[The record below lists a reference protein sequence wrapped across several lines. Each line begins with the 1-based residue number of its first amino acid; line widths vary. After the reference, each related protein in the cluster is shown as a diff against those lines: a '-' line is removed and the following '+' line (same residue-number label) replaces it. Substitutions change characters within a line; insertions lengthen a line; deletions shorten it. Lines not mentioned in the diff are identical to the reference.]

1 MNKIIKNKEDAP
13 SSFYQRFRAF
23 VRNILFIKPKN
34 IEDVT
39 EVLESSLSS
48 DIIDEVAFSIAENAI
63 KLRATSVKEIMIPK
77 VEMVTVDVNESQDVF
92 INRII
97 ESGHS
102 RYPVMG
108 ENKNEVKGLLLA
120 KDILPA
126 LHSKTPISLEKVTR
140 NVKVVPENKK
150 ADTMLEE
157 FKNDRSHMAV
167 VIDEYGSVSG
177 LITIEDVLEELVGEI
192 EDEHDTGDVDELIQV
207 SPTEYIADAR
217 LDINVFEKKFDLKF
231 DDLDAETVGGL
242 FIHKL
247 GLLPKVGDRIEVNNM
262 TLAVTAADK
271 RKVKKIGI
279 TINKPASD

>member
-1 MNKIIKNKEDAP
+1 MKSEEEKPPSTAFKKLKNLI
-13 SSFYQRFRAF
+13 SF
-23 VRNILFIKPKN
+23 KPKSLN
-34 IEDVT
+34 EVS
-39 EVLESSLSS
+39 EVLQHALNTN
-48 DIIDEVAFSIAENAI
+48 IIDKEAQLIAEKAI
-63 KLRATSVKEIMIPK
+63 RLGDTTLKEIMIPK
-77 VEMVTVDVNESQDVF
+77 VEMVTVEVNESQDVF

-126 LHSKTPISLEKVTR
+126 LHSKTPISLEKLTR
-140 NVKVVPENKK
+140 NIKVVPENKK

-231 DDLDAETVGGL
+231 DDLDAETVGRL

>member
-1 MNKIIKNKEDAP
+1 MKSEEEKPPSTAFKKLKNLI
-13 SSFYQRFRAF
+13 SF
-23 VRNILFIKPKN
+23 KPKSIN
-34 IEDVT
+34 EVS
-39 EVLESSLSS
+39 EVLQHALNTN
-48 DIIDEVAFSIAENAI
+48 IIDKEAQLIAEKAI
-63 KLRATSVKEIMIPK
+63 RLGDTTLKEIMIPK
-77 VEMVTVDVNESQDVF
+77 VEMVTVDVNESQDIF

-126 LHSKTPISLEKVTR
+126 LHSKTPISLEKLTR
-140 NVKVVPENKK
+140 NIKVVPENKK

-207 SPTEYIADAR
+207 SPSEYIADAR

-279 TINKPASD
+279 TINKPTSD

>member
-1 MNKIIKNKEDAP
+1 MKSEEEKPPSTAFKKLKNLV
-13 SSFYQRFRAF
+13 SF
-23 VRNILFIKPKN
+23 KPKSLN
-34 IEDVT
+34 EVS
-39 EVLESSLSS
+39 EVLQHALNTN
-48 DIIDEVAFSIAENAI
+48 IIDKEAQLIAEKAI
-63 KLRATSVKEIMIPK
+63 RLGDTTLKEIMIPK

-140 NVKVVPENKK
+140 NIKVVPENKK

-279 TINKPASD
+279 TINKPTSD

>member
-1 MNKIIKNKEDAP
+1 MKSEEEKPPSIAFKKLKNLI
-13 SSFYQRFRAF
+13 SF
-23 VRNILFIKPKN
+23 KPKSLN
-34 IEDVT
+34 EVS
-39 EVLESSLSS
+39 EVLQHALNTN
-48 DIIDEVAFSIAENAI
+48 IIDKEAQLIAEKAI
-63 KLRATSVKEIMIPK
+63 RLGDTTLKEIMIPK
-77 VEMVTVDVNESQDVF
+77 VEMVTVEVNESQDVF

-140 NVKVVPENKK
+140 NIKVVPENKK

-279 TINKPASD
+279 TINKPTSD

>member
-1 MNKIIKNKEDAP
+1 MKSEEEKPPSTAFKKLKNLI
-13 SSFYQRFRAF
+13 SF
-23 VRNILFIKPKN
+23 KPKSLN
-34 IEDVT
+34 EVS
-39 EVLESSLSS
+39 EVLQHALNTN
-48 DIIDEVAFSIAENAI
+48 IIDKEAQLIAEKAI
-63 KLRATSVKEIMIPK
+63 RLGDTTLKEIMIPK
-77 VEMVTVDVNESQDVF
+77 VEMVTVDVNENQDVF

-126 LHSKTPISLEKVTR
+126 LHSKTPISLEKLTR
-140 NVKVVPENKK
+140 NIKVVPENKK

-279 TINKPASD
+279 TINKPTSD

>member
-1 MNKIIKNKEDAP
+1 MKSEEEKPPSTAFKKLKNLL
-13 SSFYQRFRAF
+13 SF
-23 VRNILFIKPKN
+23 KPKSLN
-34 IEDVT
+34 EVS
-39 EVLESSLSS
+39 EVLQHALNTN
-48 DIIDEVAFSIAENAI
+48 IIDKEAQLIAEKAI
-63 KLRATSVKEIMIPK
+63 RLGDITLKEIMIPK

-140 NVKVVPENKK
+140 NIKVVPENKK

-247 GLLPKVGDRIEVNNM
+247 GLLPKVGDRIEVNDM

-279 TINKPASD
+279 TINKPTSD

>member
-1 MNKIIKNKEDAP
+1 MKSEEEKPPSTAFKKLKNLI
-13 SSFYQRFRAF
+13 SF
-23 VRNILFIKPKN
+23 KPKSLN
-34 IEDVT
+34 EVS
-39 EVLESSLSS
+39 EVLQHALNKN
-48 DIIDEVAFSIAENAI
+48 IIDKEAQLIAEKAI
-63 KLRATSVKEIMIPK
+63 RLGDTTLKEIMIPK
-77 VEMVTVDVNESQDVF
+77 VEMVTVDINENQDVF

-126 LHSKTPISLEKVTR
+126 LHSKTPISLEKLTR
-140 NVKVVPENKK
+140 NIKVVPENKK

-207 SPTEYIADAR
+207 SPTEYIVDAR

-279 TINKPASD
+279 TINKPTSD

>member
-1 MNKIIKNKEDAP
+1 MKSEEEKPPSTAFKKLKNLI
-13 SSFYQRFRAF
+13 SF
-23 VRNILFIKPKN
+23 KPKSLN
-34 IEDVT
+34 EVS
-39 EVLESSLSS
+39 EVLQHALNTN
-48 DIIDEVAFSIAENAI
+48 IIDKEAQLIAEKAI
-63 KLRATSVKEIMIPK
+63 RLGDTTLKEIMIPK

-126 LHSKTPISLEKVTR
+126 LHSKIPISLEKVTR
-140 NVKVVPENKK
+140 NIKVVPENKK

-279 TINKPASD
+279 TINKPTSD

>member
-1 MNKIIKNKEDAP
+1 MKSEEEKPPSTAFKKLKNLI
-13 SSFYQRFRAF
+13 SF
-23 VRNILFIKPKN
+23 KPKSLN
-34 IEDVT
+34 EVS
-39 EVLESSLSS
+39 EVLQHALNTN
-48 DIIDEVAFSIAENAI
+48 IIDKEAQLIAEKAI
-63 KLRATSVKEIMIPK
+63 RLGDTTLKEIMIPK

-140 NVKVVPENKK
+140 NIKVVPENKK

-231 DDLDAETVGGL
+231 DELDAETVGGL

-279 TINKPASD
+279 TINKPTSD

>member
-1 MNKIIKNKEDAP
+1 MKSEEEKPPSTAFKKLKNLI
-13 SSFYQRFRAF
+13 SF
-23 VRNILFIKPKN
+23 KPKSLD
-34 IEDVT
+34 EVS
-39 EVLESSLSS
+39 EVLQHALNTN
-48 DIIDEVAFSIAENAI
+48 IIDKEAQLIAEKAI
-63 KLRATSVKEIMIPK
+63 RLGDTTLKEIMIPK

-92 INRII
+92 MNRII

-140 NVKVVPENKK
+140 NIKVVPENKK

-279 TINKPASD
+279 TINKPTSD

>member
-1 MNKIIKNKEDAP
+1 MKSEEEKPPSTAFKKLKNLI
-13 SSFYQRFRAF
+13 SF
-23 VRNILFIKPKN
+23 KPKSLN
-34 IEDVT
+34 EVS
-39 EVLESSLSS
+39 EVLQHALNTN
-48 DIIDEVAFSIAENAI
+48 IIDKEAQLIAEKAI
-63 KLRATSVKEIMIPK
+63 RLGDTTLKEIMIPK

-126 LHSKTPISLEKVTR
+126 LHSKTPISLEKLTR
-140 NVKVVPENKK
+140 NIKVVPENKK

-247 GLLPKVGDRIEVNNM
+247 GLLPKVGDRIEVKNM
-262 TLAVTAADK
+262 TLAVTAGDK

-279 TINKPASD
+279 TINKPTSD

>member
-1 MNKIIKNKEDAP
+1 MKSEEEKPPSTAFKKLKNLI
-13 SSFYQRFRAF
+13 SF
-23 VRNILFIKPKN
+23 KPKSIN
-34 IEDVT
+34 EVS
-39 EVLESSLSS
+39 EVLQHALNTN
-48 DIIDEVAFSIAENAI
+48 IIDKEAQLIAEKAI
-63 KLRATSVKEIMIPK
+63 RLGDTTLKEIMIPK

-140 NVKVVPENKK
+140 NIKVVPENKK

-279 TINKPASD
+279 TINKPTSD

>member
-1 MNKIIKNKEDAP
+1 MKSEEEKPPSTAFKKLKNLI
-13 SSFYQRFRAF
+13 SF
-23 VRNILFIKPKN
+23 KPKSLN
-34 IEDVT
+34 EVS
-39 EVLESSLSS
+39 EVLQHALNTN
-48 DIIDEVAFSIAENAI
+48 IIDKEAQLIAEKAI
-63 KLRATSVKEIMIPK
+63 RLGDTTLKEIMIPK

-140 NVKVVPENKK
+140 NIKVVPENKK

-207 SPTEYIADAR
+207 SPIEYIADAR

-279 TINKPASD
+279 TINKTTSD

>member
-1 MNKIIKNKEDAP
+1 
-13 SSFYQRFRAF
+13 
-23 VRNILFIKPKN
+23 
-34 IEDVT
+34 
-39 EVLESSLSS
+39 
-48 DIIDEVAFSIAENAI
+48 
-63 KLRATSVKEIMIPK
+63 MIPK
-77 VEMVTVDVNESQDVF
+77 VEMVTVDVNENQDVF

-140 NVKVVPENKK
+140 NIKVVPENKK

>member
-1 MNKIIKNKEDAP
+1 MKSEEEKPPSTAFKKLKNLI
-13 SSFYQRFRAF
+13 SF
-23 VRNILFIKPKN
+23 KPKSLN
-34 IEDVT
+34 EVS
-39 EVLESSLSS
+39 EVLQHALNTN
-48 DIIDEVAFSIAENAI
+48 IIDKEAQLIAEKAI
-63 KLRATSVKEIMIPK
+63 RLGDTTLKEIMIPK

-126 LHSKTPISLEKVTR
+126 LHSKTPISIEKVTR
-140 NVKVVPENKK
+140 NIKVVPENKK

>member
-1 MNKIIKNKEDAP
+1 MKSEEEKPPSTAFKKLKNLI
-13 SSFYQRFRAF
+13 SF
-23 VRNILFIKPKN
+23 KPKSLN
-34 IEDVT
+34 EVS
-39 EVLESSLSS
+39 EVLQHALNTN
-48 DIIDEVAFSIAENAI
+48 IIDKEAQLIAEKAI
-63 KLRATSVKEIMIPK
+63 RLGDTTLKEIMIPK
-77 VEMVTVDVNESQDVF
+77 VEMVTVDVNESQDIF

-140 NVKVVPENKK
+140 NIKAVPENKK

>member
-1 MNKIIKNKEDAP
+1 MKSEEEKPPSTAFKKLKNLI
-13 SSFYQRFRAF
+13 SF
-23 VRNILFIKPKN
+23 KPKSLN
-34 IEDVT
+34 EVS
-39 EVLESSLSS
+39 EVLQHALNTN
-48 DIIDEVAFSIAENAI
+48 IIDKEAQLIAEKAI
-63 KLRATSVKEIMIPK
+63 RLGDTTLKEIMIPK
-77 VEMVTVDVNESQDVF
+77 VEMVTVNVNESQDVF
-92 INRII
+92 MNRII

-140 NVKVVPENKK
+140 NIKVVPENKK
-150 ADTMLEE
+150 AHTMLEE

-279 TINKPASD
+279 TINKPTSD

>member
-1 MNKIIKNKEDAP
+1 MKSEEEKPPSTAFKKLKNLI
-13 SSFYQRFRAF
+13 SF
-23 VRNILFIKPKN
+23 KPKSLN
-34 IEDVT
+34 EVS
-39 EVLESSLSS
+39 EVLQHALNTN
-48 DIIDEVAFSIAENAI
+48 IIDKEAQLIAEKAI
-63 KLRATSVKEIMIPK
+63 RLGDTTLKEIMIPK
-77 VEMVTVDVNESQDVF
+77 VEMVTVDINENQDVF

-126 LHSKTPISLEKVTR
+126 LHSKTPISLEKLTR
-140 NVKVVPENKK
+140 NIKVVPENKK

-207 SPTEYIADAR
+207 SPTEYIVDAR

-279 TINKPASD
+279 TINKPTSD

>member
-1 MNKIIKNKEDAP
+1 MKSEEEKPPSTAFKKLKNLI
-13 SSFYQRFRAF
+13 SF
-23 VRNILFIKPKN
+23 KPKSLN
-34 IEDVT
+34 EVS
-39 EVLESSLSS
+39 EVLQHALNTN
-48 DIIDEVAFSIAENAI
+48 IIDKEAQLIAEKAI
-63 KLRATSVKEIMIPK
+63 RLGDTTLKEIMIPK

-140 NVKVVPENKK
+140 NIKVVPENKK

-192 EDEHDTGDVDELIQV
+192 EDEHDTGDVNELIQV

-279 TINKPASD
+279 TINKPTSD

>member
-1 MNKIIKNKEDAP
+1 MKSEEEKPPSTAFKKLKNLISFKPKSLNEVSEVLQHALNTKIIDKEA
-13 SSFYQRFRAF
+13 Q
-23 VRNILFIKPKN
+23 L
-34 IEDVT
+34 
-39 EVLESSLSS
+39 
-48 DIIDEVAFSIAENAI
+48 IAEKAI
-63 KLRATSVKEIMIPK
+63 RLGDTTLKEIMIPK

-126 LHSKTPISLEKVTR
+126 LHSKTPISLEKLTR
-140 NVKVVPENKK
+140 NIKVVPENKK

>member
-1 MNKIIKNKEDAP
+1 MKSEEEKPPSTAFKKLKNLI
-13 SSFYQRFRAF
+13 SF
-23 VRNILFIKPKN
+23 KPKSLN
-34 IEDVT
+34 EVS
-39 EVLESSLSS
+39 EVLQHALKTN
-48 DIIDEVAFSIAENAI
+48 IIDKEAQLIAEKAI
-63 KLRATSVKEIMIPK
+63 RLGDTTLKEIMIPK

-126 LHSKTPISLEKVTR
+126 LHSKMPISLEKVTR
-140 NVKVVPENKK
+140 NIKVVPENKK

-207 SPTEYIADAR
+207 SPSEYIADAR

-279 TINKPASD
+279 TINKPSSD

>member
-1 MNKIIKNKEDAP
+1 
-13 SSFYQRFRAF
+13 
-23 VRNILFIKPKN
+23 
-34 IEDVT
+34 
-39 EVLESSLSS
+39 
-48 DIIDEVAFSIAENAI
+48 
-63 KLRATSVKEIMIPK
+63 
-77 VEMVTVDVNESQDVF
+77 MVTVDVNESQDVF

-140 NVKVVPENKK
+140 NIKVVPENKK

-207 SPTEYIADAR
+207 SPTEYIVDAR
-217 LDINVFEKKFDLKF
+217 LDINVFE
-231 DDLDAETVGGL
+231 
-242 FIHKL
+242 
-247 GLLPKVGDRIEVNNM
+247 
-262 TLAVTAADK
+262 
-271 RKVKKIGI
+271 
-279 TINKPASD
+279 

>member
-1 MNKIIKNKEDAP
+1 MKSEEEKPPSTAFKKLKNLI
-13 SSFYQRFRAF
+13 SF
-23 VRNILFIKPKN
+23 KPN
-34 IEDVT
+34 SLNEVS
-39 EVLESSLSS
+39 EVLQHALNTN
-48 DIIDEVAFSIAENAI
+48 IIDKEAQLIAEKAI
-63 KLRATSVKEIMIPK
+63 RLGDTTLKEIMIPK

-140 NVKVVPENKK
+140 NIKVVPENKK

-231 DDLDAETVGGL
+231 DDLDAEIVGGL

>member
-1 MNKIIKNKEDAP
+1 MKSEEEKPP
-13 SSFYQRFRAF
+13 STAFKKLKSLISF
-23 VRNILFIKPKN
+23 KPKSLN
-34 IEDVT
+34 EVS
-39 EVLESSLSS
+39 EVLQHALNTN
-48 DIIDEVAFSIAENAI
+48 IIDKEAQLIAEKAI
-63 KLRATSVKEIMIPK
+63 RLGDTTLKEIMIPK
-77 VEMVTVDVNESQDVF
+77 VEMVTVDVNESQDIF

-126 LHSKTPISLEKVTR
+126 LHSKTPISLEKLTR
-140 NVKVVPENKK
+140 NIKVVPENKK

>member
-1 MNKIIKNKEDAP
+1 MKSEEEKPPSTAFKKLKNLI
-13 SSFYQRFRAF
+13 SF
-23 VRNILFIKPKN
+23 KPKSLN
-34 IEDVT
+34 EVS
-39 EVLESSLSS
+39 EVLQHALNTN
-48 DIIDEVAFSIAENAI
+48 IIDKEAQLIAEKAI
-63 KLRATSVKEIMIPK
+63 RLGDTTLKEIMIPK

-126 LHSKTPISLEKVTR
+126 LHSKTSISLEKVTR
-140 NVKVVPENKK
+140 NIKVVPENKK

-279 TINKPASD
+279 TINKPTSD

>member
-1 MNKIIKNKEDAP
+1 MKSEEEKPPSTAFKKLKNLI
-13 SSFYQRFRAF
+13 SF
-23 VRNILFIKPKN
+23 KPKSLN
-34 IEDVT
+34 EVS
-39 EVLESSLSS
+39 EVLQHALNTN
-48 DIIDEVAFSIAENAI
+48 IIDKEAQLIAEKAI
-63 KLRATSVKEIMIPK
+63 RLGDTTLKEIMIPK

-140 NVKVVPENKK
+140 NIKVVPENKK

-177 LITIEDVLEELVGEI
+177 LITIEEVLEELVGEI

-279 TINKPASD
+279 TINKPTSD

>member
-1 MNKIIKNKEDAP
+1 MKSEEEKPPSTAFKKLKNLI
-13 SSFYQRFRAF
+13 SF
-23 VRNILFIKPKN
+23 KPKSLN
-34 IEDVT
+34 EVS
-39 EVLESSLSS
+39 EVLQHALNTN
-48 DIIDEVAFSIAENAI
+48 IIDKEAQLIAEKAI
-63 KLRATSVKEIMIPK
+63 RLGDTTLKEIMIPN

-126 LHSKTPISLEKVTR
+126 LHSKTSISLEKVTR
-140 NVKVVPENKK
+140 NIKVVPENKK

-262 TLAVTAADK
+262 SLAVTAADK

-279 TINKPASD
+279 TINKPTSD

>member
-1 MNKIIKNKEDAP
+1 MKSEEEKPPSTAFKKLKNLI
-13 SSFYQRFRAF
+13 SF
-23 VRNILFIKPKN
+23 KPKSLN
-34 IEDVT
+34 EVS
-39 EVLESSLSS
+39 EVLQHALNTN
-48 DIIDEVAFSIAENAI
+48 IIDKEAQLIAEKAI
-63 KLRATSVKEIMIPK
+63 RLGDTTLKEIMIPK

-140 NVKVVPENKK
+140 NIKVVPENKK

-262 TLAVTAADK
+262 ALAVTAADK

-279 TINKPASD
+279 TINKPTSD

>member
-1 MNKIIKNKEDAP
+1 MKSEEEKPPSTAFKKLKNLI
-13 SSFYQRFRAF
+13 SF
-23 VRNILFIKPKN
+23 KPKSLN
-34 IEDVT
+34 EVS
-39 EVLESSLSS
+39 EVLQHALNTN
-48 DIIDEVAFSIAENAI
+48 IIDKEAQLIAEKAI
-63 KLRATSVKEIMIPK
+63 RLGDTTLKEIMIPK

-126 LHSKTPISLEKVTR
+126 LHSKTPISLEKLTR
-140 NVKVVPENKK
+140 NIKVVPENKK

-207 SPTEYIADAR
+207 SPSEYIADAR

-279 TINKPASD
+279 TINKPTSD

>member
-1 MNKIIKNKEDAP
+1 MKSEEEKPPSTAFKKLKNLI
-13 SSFYQRFRAF
+13 SF
-23 VRNILFIKPKN
+23 KPKSLN
-34 IEDVT
+34 EVS
-39 EVLESSLSS
+39 EVLQHALNTN
-48 DIIDEVAFSIAENAI
+48 IIDKEAQLIAEKAI
-63 KLRATSVKEIMIPK
+63 RLGDITLKEIMIPK

-140 NVKVVPENKK
+140 NIKVVPENKK

-279 TINKPASD
+279 TINKPTSD

>member
-1 MNKIIKNKEDAP
+1 MKSEEEKPPSTAFKKLKNLI
-13 SSFYQRFRAF
+13 SF
-23 VRNILFIKPKN
+23 KPN
-34 IEDVT
+34 SLNEVS
-39 EVLESSLSS
+39 EVLQHALNTN
-48 DIIDEVAFSIAENAI
+48 IIDKEAQLIAEKAI
-63 KLRATSVKEIMIPK
+63 RLGDTTLKEIMIPK

-126 LHSKTPISLEKVTR
+126 LHSKTPISLEKLTR
-140 NVKVVPENKK
+140 NIKVVPENKK

>member
-1 MNKIIKNKEDAP
+1 MKSEEEKPPSTAFKKLKNLI
-13 SSFYQRFRAF
+13 SF
-23 VRNILFIKPKN
+23 KPKSLN
-34 IEDVT
+34 EVS
-39 EVLESSLSS
+39 EVLQHALNTN
-48 DIIDEVAFSIAENAI
+48 IIDKEAQLIAEKAI
-63 KLRATSVKEIMIPK
+63 RLGDTTLKEIMIPK
-77 VEMVTVDVNESQDVF
+77 VEMVTVDVNESQDEF

-140 NVKVVPENKK
+140 NIKVVPENKK

-279 TINKPASD
+279 TINKPTSD

>member
-1 MNKIIKNKEDAP
+1 MKSEEEKPPSTAFKKLKNLI
-13 SSFYQRFRAF
+13 SF
-23 VRNILFIKPKN
+23 KPKSLN
-34 IEDVT
+34 EVS
-39 EVLESSLSS
+39 EVLQHALNTN
-48 DIIDEVAFSIAENAI
+48 IIDKEAQLIAEKAI
-63 KLRATSVKEIMIPK
+63 RLGDTTLKEIMIPK

-140 NVKVVPENKK
+140 NIKVVPENKK

-247 GLLPKVGDRIEVNNM
+247 GLLPKVGDRIEVNDM

>member
-1 MNKIIKNKEDAP
+1 MKSEEEKPPSTAFKKLKNLI
-13 SSFYQRFRAF
+13 SF
-23 VRNILFIKPKN
+23 KPKSLN
-34 IEDVT
+34 EVS
-39 EVLESSLSS
+39 EVLQHALNTN
-48 DIIDEVAFSIAENAI
+48 IIDKEAQLIAEKAI
-63 KLRATSVKEIMIPK
+63 RLGDTTLKEIMIPK

-92 INRII
+92 ISRII

-140 NVKVVPENKK
+140 NIKVVPENKK

>member
-1 MNKIIKNKEDAP
+1 MKSEEEKPPSTAFKKLKNLI
-13 SSFYQRFRAF
+13 SF
-23 VRNILFIKPKN
+23 KPKSLN
-34 IEDVT
+34 EVS
-39 EVLESSLSS
+39 EVLQHALNTN
-48 DIIDEVAFSIAENAI
+48 IIDKEAQLIAEKAI
-63 KLRATSVKEIMIPK
+63 RLGDTTLKEIMIPK
-77 VEMVTVDVNESQDVF
+77 VEMVTVEVNESQDVF

-140 NVKVVPENKK
+140 NIKVVPENKK

-279 TINKPASD
+279 TINKPTSD